1 MAKHK
6 QMIDAIINHLDG
18 KDNISVV
25 NHCATRL
32 RLTVSNPS
40 KVNLEGLESINGVMG
55 VVNRGKEIQLIIGTD
70 VGSVYNEFVTHG
82 NFVEGGKKNE
92 SLDDPDKLEQPK
104 EKKNIFANI
113 VDFISGTF
121 VPILP
126 ILVAAGLVSAVLN
139 IAVTF
144 FGLSDENGTFTVLT
158 AINNAGFYFL
168 PIFLGYSAARKIGI
182 NPMMG
187 AYLGAILVHSSIDNA
202 GGLDF
207 LGITIPQ
214 VSYNTSVIPVILGVL
229 FMYYVDRGV
238 DKITPK
244 EIKFFAQPL
253 ITILIV
259 TPVTLIILGPIG
271 SVLGGYIASGLN
283 FVNAELGWL
292 SVGLIGALTPILVMT
307 GTNQALFPLVF
318 TAMADIGYDAFVL
331 PGMLAANVAVGA
343 SALAVYFRVKKKD
356 TKALTLSSGI
366 TGVMGITEP
375 AIFGVLLRFKRSL
388 IGAVVGG
395 GVGGLLAGI
404 FQLKQYA
411 VVSPGIAAIPTFI
424 PTDGSSLSSNF
435 WLSIVVILVSII
447 VAFVVTYL
455 LGVKDSLNPEESAI
469 ETKEQAAATV
479 KQSVTDTE
487 IIHSPLNGK
496 LVPLTEVP
504 DPVFAQKMM
513 GDGFAVIPTDGI
525 VVSPVEGEI
534 IQLFPTKH
542 AIGIQS
548 KQGLEILIH
557 IGLNTVDLQG
567 EGFES
572 LVEVGQ
578 KIQVGEPLIKVDL
591 EFIKAKQLEIITP
604 IIVTNMNTK
613 VDKLEFLEKEQVRT
627 GEAALTCY
635 VK

>member
-1 MAKHK
+1 MAKYAN
-6 QMIDAIINHLDG
+6 MIDSIIDHLGG
-18 KDNISVV
+18 KNNISVV

-32 RLTVSNPS
+32 RLTISNPS
-40 KVNLEGLESINGVMG
+40 KVNLEGLEDISGVMG
-55 VVNRGKEIQLIIGTD
+55 VVNRGKEIQLIIGTE

-92 SLDDPDKLEQPK
+92 QLDDPNELNNQKT
-104 EKKNIFANI
+104 KKNILASI

-144 FGLSDENGTFTVLT
+144 FGLSAKGGTYTVLT

-187 AYLGAILVHSSIDNA
+187 AYLGTILVHSSIDGA
-202 GGLDF
+202 AGLDF

-214 VSYNTSVIPVILGVL
+214 VTYNTSVIPVILGVL

-238 DKITPK
+238 GRVTPK

-259 TPVTLIILGPIG
+259 TPVTLLLLGPIG
-271 SVLGGYIASGLN
+271 NFIGGYIASALN

-292 SVGLIGALTPILVMT
+292 SVGLIGALTPLLVMT

-318 TAMADIGYDAFVL
+318 TAMADNGYDAFVM

-343 SALAVYFRVKKKD
+343 AALAVYFRVKKKD
-356 TKALTLSSGI
+356 TKALALSSGI

-375 AIFGVLLRFKRSL
+375 AIFGVLLRFKRPL
-388 IGAVVGG
+388 IGAIAGG

-424 PTDGSSLSSNF
+424 PTDGSGLTSNF
-435 WLSIVVILVSII
+435 WLSIVVIVVSII
-447 VAFVVTYL
+447 VAFAVTYL
-455 LGVKDSLNPEESAI
+455 LGVKDTLHP
-469 ETKEQAAATV
+469 EQAVTPSDEPV
-479 KQSVTDTE
+479 SNNEVQSKTNIE
-487 IIHSPLNGK
+487 NIHSPLNGK
-496 LVPLTEVP
+496 LVSLTDVP
-504 DPVFAQKMM
+504 DPVFSQKMM
-513 GDGFAVIPTDGI
+513 GDGFAIIPTDGK
-525 VVSPVEGEI
+525 VVAPVKGEV
-534 IQLFPTKH
+534 IQLFESKH
-542 AIGIQS
+542 AIGIKS
-548 KQGLEILIH
+548 EQGLEILIH
-557 IGLNTVDLQG
+557 IGLNTVELNG
-567 EGFES
+567 EGFET

-578 KIQVGEPLIKVDL
+578 TVNAGDTLIKVDL
-591 EFIKAKQLEIITP
+591 ELLKEKSYDVITPVIIT
-604 IIVTNMNTK
+604 NMDK
-613 VDKLEFLEKEQVRT
+613 VNKLDSHVKNQVKN
-627 GEAALTCY
+627 GELVLDCY